1 MATLLKADGTSEEV
15 MAGKGQFSLKEMYEL
30 IGCELVEVVYLADGK
45 TMWID
50 EEGKFKQHELNHL
63 ATNHLH
69 RAGGSHTDYV
79 AGNALICK
87 DGEVS

>member
-1 MATLLKADGTSEEV
+1 MADLLKADGTSEKVTTE
-15 MAGKGQFSLKEMYEL
+15 MGQFKLRDMRAL
-30 IGCELVEVVYLADGK
+30 IGCRMVEVVFLVDGR

-79 AGNALICK
+79 AGNALICNVT
-87 DGEVS
+87 EVS